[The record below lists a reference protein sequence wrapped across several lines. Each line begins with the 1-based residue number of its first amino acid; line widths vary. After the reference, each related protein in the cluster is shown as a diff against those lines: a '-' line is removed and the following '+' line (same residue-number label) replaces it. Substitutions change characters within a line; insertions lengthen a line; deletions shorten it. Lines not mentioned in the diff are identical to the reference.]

1 MEFDADLLIILP
13 LVLIGLPWLVL
24 HYITR
29 WKTAP
34 TLTNDDESLLDEL
47 YQVARRLDARMD
59 TVERLVAAD
68 NPEFQASRLLPAAE
82 RDNHPLDEIERRRI
96 SKARSGK

>member
-1 MEFDADLLIILP
+1 MEFDLTPVLIVP
-13 LVLIGLPWLVL
+13 FVLIGLPWLVL
-24 HYITR
+24 HYITK

-59 TVERLVAAD
+59 TVERLVSAD
-68 NPEFQASRLLPAAE
+68 NPEFQPRRMLPNAE
-82 RDNHPLDEIERRRI
+82 PDRDPLDEIERRRA
-96 SKARSGK
+96 SKVRSGK

>member
-1 MEFDADLLIILP
+1 MEFDLTPVLIVP
-13 LVLIGLPWLVL
+13 FVLIGLPWLVL
-24 HYITR
+24 HYITK

-59 TVERLVAAD
+59 TVERLVSAD
-68 NPEFQASRLLPAAE
+68 NPEFQPRRQLADAE
-82 RDNHPLDEIERRRI
+82 LTNHPLDEIER
-96 SKARSGK
+96 KVRSRK

>member
-1 MEFDADLLIILP
+1 MEFDLTPVLIVP
-13 LVLIGLPWLVL
+13 FVLIGLPWLVL
-24 HYITR
+24 HYITK

-59 TVERLVAAD
+59 TVERLVSAD
-68 NPEFQASRLLPAAE
+68 NPEFQASRLLPDSAK
-82 RDNHPLDEIERRRI
+82 DNHPLDEIERRRA

>member
-1 MEFDADLLIILP
+1 MEFDLTPVLIVP
-13 LVLIGLPWLVL
+13 FVLIGLPWLVL
-24 HYITR
+24 HYITK

-59 TVERLVAAD
+59 TVERLVATD
-68 NPEFQASRLLPAAE
+68 NPEFQASRLLPDSAK
-82 RDNHPLDEIERRRI
+82 DNHPLDEIELRRS
-96 SKARSGK
+96 SKTRSGK